1 MIVAVV
7 LIPTT
12 PPVTIPVADPTLATA
27 ELLLVHT
34 PGVATSLSVVAE
46 PEHTAVV
53 PSIPVG
59 NGLTVSTAVLIQP
72 VDNNVYVMVTVVG
85 VNTVPAVTRP
95 VVDPIFAKDA
105 ELLLQVPPGVPSLND
120 VVNPA
125 QTVSVPSIGL
135 GNGLTVTIA
144 DMLQPVP
151 IVYVICAVPATP
163 PVTTPVLKTTLAVPD
178 PGLLLQ
184 VPPPGVSLRV
194 VVKPEH
200 TLSVPDMAA
209 GTVLT
214 VTTAVLIQPVGMV

>member
-1 MIVAVV
+1 MLLMVA
-7 LIPTT
+7 IS
-12 PPVTIPVADPTLATA
+12 
-27 ELLLVHT
+27 ELLRLHV
-34 PGVATSLSVVAE
+34 PPAVASVSVV
-46 PEHTAVV
+46 VV
-53 PSIPVG
+53 PP
-59 NGLTVSTAVLIQP
+59 Q
-72 VDNNVYVMVTVVG
+72 
-85 VNTVPAVTRP
+85 R
-95 VVDPIFAKDA
+95 
-105 ELLLQVPPGVPSLND
+105 E
-120 VVNPA
+120 
-125 QTVSVPSIGL
+125 SVPLIAD